1 MTVSFDEPVM
11 GAGFMFADYFN
22 APGDNTNTIE
32 AFSGPDGTGVSLG
45 QFQAVA
51 LNFELNNLYFMGLAD
66 AANTI
71 GSVVLSG
78 PRLHGDSVYLDK
90 ILFARLG
97 AAPLLAGDYNQNGT
111 VDAADYVV
119 WRSTLGQMGADLAAD
134 GNGNDEI
141 DAGDYDLWRAN
152 FGQTAGSG
160 STITSGETRSAAV
173 PETASI
179 ALLLTGLA
187 ALALNRAVRSRVKVP
202 SDKYTSAFFV
212 ELTHARGEPR

>member
-1 MTVSFDEPVM
+1 MTVSFQEPVM
-11 GAGFMFADYFN
+11 GAGFLFADYFN
-22 APGDNTNTIE
+22 ALGDNTNTIE
-32 AFSGPDGTGVSLG
+32 AFSGPDGTGISLG

-90 ILFARLG
+90 ILFARVG
-97 AAPLLAGDYNQNGT
+97 DPPLLAGDYNGDGT

-119 WRSTLGQMGADLAAD
+119 WRNTLGQMGAGLAAD

-141 DAGDYDLWRAN
+141 DAGDYSVWRAN
-152 FGQTAGSG
+152 FGRAPSAGWSAGSG
-160 STITSGETRSAAV
+160 SAGYPLGASAETLSVAV
-173 PETASI
+173 PEPAAPI
-179 ALLLTGLA
+179 MLLTGILA
-187 ALALNRAVRSRVKVP
+187 TLLGLRSVAQR
-202 SDKYTSAFFV
+202 SMRRTSQ
-212 ELTHARGEPR
+212 P